1 MLNGRLIQ
9 NISESLEYTSRI
21 YRNLTY
27 SMRIMENFRRRLP
40 PGVVENDFVSN
51 LDRFVN
57 TALIIDLNCYLIQN
71 VNHKHS
77 IGTIINTLQNQ
88 RHEFEEEVLEDVD
101 NIISEYKVFIE
112 SRHDLIESIIIM
124 RDRGY
129 AHIDTFERLNE
140 AGEVDLVEIIDL
152 IKKSEPILN
161 HLREFTGCNP
171 VKFIDDDDTIE
182 EAFEILNEKFA
193 K

>member
-1 MLNGRLIQ
+1 MPNGGLIQ
-9 NISESLEYTSRI
+9 SISEKLEYTSRI
-21 YRNLTY
+21 HRNLTY
-27 SMRIMENFRRRLP
+27 SMRIMENLRIGLP
-40 PGVVENDFVSN
+40 LGVVENVFANN
-51 LDRFVN
+51 LYRCVN
-57 TALIIDLNCYLIQN
+57 TALIIDLNCYLIQHF
-71 VNHKHS
+71 NHKHS

-88 RHEFEEEVLEDVD
+88 RHEFKEEVLEDVD
-101 NIISEYKVFIE
+101 NIISEYEAFIE
-112 SRHDLIESIIIM
+112 SRHDIIESIKIM

-129 AHIDTFERLNE
+129 AHIDTFERLDE

-161 HLREFTGCNP
+161 RLREFTGSNP